1 VLSKTVIG
9 YLEKSFAYALYQNKN
24 DETGLK
30 SALEAIVPHAFGD
43 HTLCSKTWCGY
54 HREPKTYKH
63 TDLPNGEIYRERH

>member
-1 VLSKTVIG
+1 MLSKTVIG

-24 DETGLK
+24 DETRLK